1 LLVGFNLLTDPLLV
15 EGAAVRL
22 RAALLVKSKLS
33 CAGEVAGG
41 AWRLPF
47 AVTMAFE
54 GAEVLRVAM
63 IG

>member
-1 LLVGFNLLTDPLLV
+1 MLVGFGLLIDPLLV

-22 RAALLVKSKLS
+22 RAALLVESKSS
-33 CAGEVAGG
+33 CAGEVAGC